1 MSHVLSHLSQVH
13 SDGSQVHIV
22 MMVAG
27 VAVVVVAVVVVEEGV
42 LHCHMWMTN
51 MYLRILVLFR
61 EAGFG
66 SQVLKELSLEG
77 LRGISERTVA

>member
-22 MMVAG
+22 MMVM
-27 VAVVVVAVVVVEEGV
+27 VVVVVEEGV

>member
-22 MMVAG
+22 MMVM
-27 VAVVVVAVVVVEEGV
+27 VVVVVVVVEEGV

-61 EAGFG
+61 EVGFG
-66 SQVLKELSLEG
+66 SQALKELSLEG

>member
-22 MMVAG
+22 MMVM
-27 VAVVVVAVVVVEEGV
+27 VVVVVVVEEGV

>member
-22 MMVAG
+22 MMATM
-27 VAVVVVAVVVVEEGV
+27 VVVVVVVVVVEEGV

>member
-1 MSHVLSHLSQVH
+1 MSHVLNHLSQVH

-22 MMVAG
+22 TMVM
-27 VAVVVVAVVVVEEGV
+27 VVVVVVVVEEGV